1 MTQQPYQQQP
11 PQQPFGQ
18 AGPPAGQATDARAA
32 SILAHLSAPLA
43 AVLTV
48 GWLSVLG
55 PLVVWMLY
63 KDRDP
68 VVRQAAAGAFNFNLA
83 FWLTYLV
90 SWVLIITVVG
100 AIVGIPL
107 LVVSFL
113 VAAWCHVHGAIRASN
128 GEPYRYPFQLPV
140 LR

>member
-1 MTQQPYQQQP
+1 MTQQPYQQP
-11 PQQPFGQ
+11 YQQ
-18 AGPPAGQATDARAA
+18 PAGQQPAPGQATEARAA

-43 AVLTV
+43 AFFSA

-68 VVRQAAAGAFNFNLA
+68 VVRQAAAGAFNFNVA
-83 FWLTYLV
+83 FWVVNVL
-90 SWVLIITVVG
+90 SWLLIITLVGAVVG
-100 AIVGIPL
+100 VPL
-107 LVVSFL
+107 LVISFL

-128 GEPYRYPFQLPV
+128 GQPYTYPFQLPV